1 MISRL
6 NDDRHLFVGSVS
18 VGRLRELL
26 AGFQDWDKV
35 TFERHYVK
43 DGNDALDFIDV
54 FEFSEIVEEVNGARV
69 VVKLDFAGTLK

>member
-6 NDDRHLFVGSVS
+6 KDDRNLFVGSVS

-35 TFERHYVK
+35 TFERHYVR

-54 FEFSEIVEEVNGARV
+54 FEFSEVAEEVHGARV
-69 VVKLDFAGTLK
+69 AIRP